1 MARFWFGLG
10 RRADFYADMAAFLG
24 AGKTPN
30 EIMSE
35 MLVIAQKR
43 KRLRN
48 LAIILKDALK
58 GLEGGKSSLGVA
70 LAPWVPAVEA
80 SMIVSGEQSGTLEG
94 SFKELAWNVGE
105 QARIKEAAMAK
116 GLPIASLILAAIALM
131 IYVIT
136 MVVPQA
142 SKMITPAIAA
152 ELLIAPHYI
161 AGGQWVIEWMV
172 PIGIAL
178 VAAVIGA
185 TMSLSRWTGK
195 QRIRA
200 DRIALPWS
208 VYSWTQ
214 ASFFL
219 SSAAAMLKSGT
230 TFRDALKEMQR
241 NASPWQRWHMRRML
255 SSLQAGAPEV
265 RAMDTGMLPEPVMDR
280 LLMYASLPSFPD
292 AMQRLAKDSIKMY
305 EKTINALASRI
316 QIGVMIGLAVFILLT
331 FASLGEVSLAVE
343 DAANAARN
351 NSGI

>member
-24 AGKTPN
+24 AGMTPN
-30 EIMSE
+30 EIMTE
-35 MLVIAQKR
+35 MLSIAGKR
-43 KRLRN
+43 RRLKN
-48 LAIILKDALK
+48 LALILKDAMK

-70 LAPWVPAVEA
+70 LSPWIPAVEA
-80 SMIVSGEQSGTLEG
+80 SMIVSGEESGTLEG

-116 GLPIASLILAAIALM
+116 GLPIAFLIMAAIALM

-142 SKMITPAIAA
+142 TKMISPAIASQ
-152 ELLIAPHYI
+152 LMVAPYYI
-161 AGGQWVIEWMV
+161 AGGEFVIEWIV
-172 PIGIAL
+172 PIGIAIL
-178 VAAVIGA
+178 ATGIGA
-185 TMSLSRWTGK
+185 VMSLGRWTGK
-195 QRIRA
+195 YRTRA

-208 VYSWTQ
+208 IYSWTQ

-230 TFRDALKEMQR
+230 TFRDALKEIQR

-255 SSLQAGAPEV
+255 SALQAGAPEV
-265 RAMDTGMLPEPVMDR
+265 KAMDTGMLPEPVMDR
-280 LLMYASLPSFPD
+280 LLMYAKLPSFPD
-292 AMQRLAKDSIKMY
+292 AMQRLAKDSIRMY

-316 QIGVMIGLAVFILLT
+316 QIGVMIALAVFILLT
-331 FASLGEVSLAVE
+331 FASLGEVSLAIE
-343 DAANAARN
+343 DAAKAARN
-351 NSGI
+351 NSGF